1 MQPLLQKNIKLHN
14 ALKKSKER
22 HTNKTNNKI
31 NLLYRCMHV
40 SFKENYYNQSEIFAI
55 SLKKYLKWVH
65 IKDKLMYHEMTHA
78 RFISKA
84 IEAFNQNAY
93 NAILKSLY
101 KINNYLYETYNIQL
115 NYSEP
120 KSIHYA
126 LLSITTMLWH
136 KDMHTYFE
144 IGNLH
149 KLKPGAI
156 ISYANP
162 KFLNTGS
169 GNTGKIGCITST
181 LKNKEFTF
189 ATSTDCLHNIRY
201 NFKSSSGPI
210 ELDLSTKCKKLK
222 QIRENKI
229 IGGMIQF
236 KDTPSWN
243 NYYIKEYH

>member
-1 MQPLLQKNIKLHN
+1 
-14 ALKKSKER
+14 
-22 HTNKTNNKI
+22 
-31 NLLYRCMHV
+31 MHV
-40 SFKENYYNQSEIFAI
+40 SFKEKYYNQSEIFAI

-84 IEAFNQNAY
+84 IEAFNSNAY

-126 LLSITTMLWH
+126 LLSITTILWH

-144 IGNLH
+144 IGNPR
-149 KLKPGAI
+149 KLKPGTI

-162 KFLNTGS
+162 TFLNTGS

-181 LKNKEFTF
+181 LQNNEFTF
-189 ATSTDCLHNIRY
+189 ATSTECLHNLKY
-201 NFKSSSGPI
+201 NLKNSGPI
-210 ELDLSTKCKKLK
+210 ELDLNTKCKKLK
-222 QIRENKI
+222 LIRENKI

-236 KDTPSWN
+236 KDTHSYDK
-243 NYYIKEYH
+243 YYIKEYH